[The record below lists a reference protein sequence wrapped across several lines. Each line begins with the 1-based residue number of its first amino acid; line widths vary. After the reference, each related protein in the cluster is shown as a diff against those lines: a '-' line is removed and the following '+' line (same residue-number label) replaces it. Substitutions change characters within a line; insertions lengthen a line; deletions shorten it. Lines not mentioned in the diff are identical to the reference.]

1 MPLFLKPFLWFNLDA
16 AGRQSPV
23 MSNSSPPEPPS
34 SDRKRLTKDEWIAII
49 VAFTTIGFIFFW
61 LLGRRD
67 GGFSFKDSQF
77 TLNLPKPVS
86 VPTPPGKQLPLP
98 QTTGSLGSDSEQSPL
113 PQATGSLDSDS
124 EQPDSEQAPSPQTTT
139 SPTTDTKQ
147 SSLSEETASKTSKL
161 SKSDREEE
169 TASVESPEAIAP
181 TTSPI
186 ASPTPLVPPIEFS
199 DIPDNYWANYFIVA
213 LSQRQIIAGF
223 PNRSFEPNKP
233 VTRAELASIIEKVF
247 DKANTNEAIAFQD
260 IPNDYWATPA
270 IDEVVKTGFMK
281 GYPGK
286 IFRPSENISR
296 VQVLIALVS
305 GLDTAPKST
314 PEKTLDIYQDQEQIP
329 KWAREKVATA
339 TQSGLVV
346 NYPNR
351 ELLHPNEPATR
362 AEVAAMIYQALVLSG
377 QAPEYSSQYII
388 PPRP

>member
-1 MPLFLKPFLWFNLDA
+1 
-16 AGRQSPV
+16 

-61 LLGRRD
+61 VLGRRD

-86 VPTPPGKQLPLP
+86 VPTAPGKQLPLP
-98 QTTGSLGSDSEQSPL
+98 ETTGSLGSDSEQSPL

-124 EQPDSEQAPSPQTTT
+124 KQLDSEQAPSPQTTT
-139 SPTTDTKQ
+139 SPTTDSKQ
-147 SSLSEETASKTSKL
+147 SPLPEATASKPSKL

-186 ASPTPLVPPIEFS
+186 ASPTPLVPPIAFS
-199 DIPDNYWANYFIVA
+199 DVPDNYWANHFIVA

-223 PNRSFEPNKP
+223 PNGSFEPNKP
-233 VTRAELASIIEKVF
+233 VTRAELASIIEKLF

-270 IDEVVKTGFMK
+270 IEEAVKTGFMK
-281 GYPGK
+281 GYPGA
-286 IFRPSENISR
+286 IFRPSENVPR
-296 VQVLIALVS
+296 VQVLVALVS

-314 PEKTLDIYQDQEQIP
+314 PEETLDIYQDQEQIP
-329 KWAREKVATA
+329 KWAREKVASA

-351 ELLHPNEPATR
+351 ELLQPNQPATR
-362 AEVAAMIYQALVLSG
+362 AEVAAMIHQALVLSG
-377 QAPEYSSQYII
+377 QAPEYSSPYII